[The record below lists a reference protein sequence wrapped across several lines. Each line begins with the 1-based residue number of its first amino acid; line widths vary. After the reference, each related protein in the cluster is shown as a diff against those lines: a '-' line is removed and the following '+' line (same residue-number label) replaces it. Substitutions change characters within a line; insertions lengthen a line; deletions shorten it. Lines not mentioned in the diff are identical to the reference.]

1 MEYQKKAG
9 QKMWSVV
16 DFVKN
21 GTLMSLYRD
30 ISEVRN
36 EAGLYNEFYY
46 GKENK
51 KNTFAEI
58 VDLLEE
64 QEFPENWFETKFDRM
79 DEVIE
84 NIVELLEVDA
94 EQFELYVR
102 SFENQ
107 VWFKAKKVVVEESES
122 ESDSD
127 GDEDSGQGA
136 VEDSDDEDEGTNG
149 EFCGKCENYRYQYD
163 ILESKEKWEK
173 RIKSYGATPCE
184 CEKEDEEL
192 RTCEVCDKDKYCV
205 WVGEGINQFTCE
217 DCVKIPLCDCGM
229 IDGEYVCRVCWENKD
244 KENYKEAFR
253 LRREDENESESE

>member
-30 ISEVRN
+30 ISEVMN
-36 EAGLYNEFYY
+36 KAGLYNEFYF

-64 QEFPENWFETKFDRM
+64 QDFPENWFETKLERM

-107 VWFKAKKVVVEESES
+107 VWFKAKKVEVEAES
-122 ESDSD
+122 ESDS
-127 GDEDSGQGA
+127 EDSGAGA
-136 VEDSDDEDEGTNG
+136 VEDSDDDDTSAT
-149 EFCGKCENYRYQYD
+149 FCEECGNLVYQYD
-163 ILESKEKWEK
+163 ILVSKSTWVRWCGKEG
-173 RIKSYGATPCE
+173 ITPCE
-184 CEKEDEEL
+184 CDQK
-192 RTCEVCDKDKYCV
+192 
-205 WVGEGINQFTCE
+205 
-217 DCVKIPLCDCGM
+217 
-229 IDGEYVCRVCWENKD
+229 
-244 KENYKEAFR
+244 
-253 LRREDENESESE
+253 

>member
-9 QKMWSVV
+9 QKLWKVV

-21 GTLMSLYRD
+21 ASLMCLYRD
-30 ISEVRN
+30 VSEVMN
-36 EAGLYNEFYY
+36 KAGLYNNQLYP
-46 GKENK
+46 KENDK
-51 KNTFAEI
+51 EKHFI
-58 VDLLEE
+58 KIIDLLEE
-64 QEFPENWFETKFDRM
+64 QEFPENWFENKFDRM

-84 NIVELLEVDA
+84 TIVELLEIDA

-102 SFENQ
+102 AFGDKVENDCGYDEPFKQ
-107 VWFKAKKVVVEESES
+107 VWYKEKKVVVEESES

-184 CEKEDEEL
+184 CEKEEEEDDCYDEDM
-192 RTCEVCDKDKYCV
+192 CDKCSKGLKMPNKYGSCECV
-205 WVGEGINQFTCE
+205 CKCGEMFWECRYR
-217 DCVKIPLCDCGM
+217 CDM
-229 IDGEYVCRVCWENKD
+229 
-244 KENYKEAFR
+244 
-253 LRREDENESESE
+253 